1 MTPFDLKSLLYSY
14 LAVLKTP
21 GGAEHILFIIQRH
34 IAALDLMEVYN
45 DKTVHVRD
53 LLTTCGGAP
62 PRREHDSE
70 RDDLGAD
77 DLLPDGRGNE

>member
-14 LAVLKTP
+14 LAVLKAP

-34 IAALDLMEVYN
+34 IAALDLMEIDN
-45 DKTVHVRD
+45 DKTIHVRD

-62 PRREHDSE
+62 PWREHDSE
-70 RDDLGAD
+70 REDNRPGN
-77 DLLPDGRGNE
+77 LLPDGGGNE